1 MPEGAPDLK
10 IPPPN
15 IHSFLFKVGI
25 MEIRYIRM
33 LANLCSLTY
42 TMARM
47 TVSCFDTMQESWIF
61 PNLIAKF
68 SPITVYTT

>member
-1 MPEGAPDLK
+1 
-10 IPPPN
+10 
-15 IHSFLFKVGI
+15 

-47 TVSCFDTMQESWIF
+47 TVSSSNRR
-61 PNLIAKF
+61 NLNF
-68 SPITVYTT
+68 SFQMLGLAAYDYFHH